1 MNDLIQQLRFR
12 RIRVQHS
19 AKSNELVTF
28 YRARNT
34 KGGNNQAG
42 CFDGCLNVVF
52 DYCIILK

>member
-34 KGGNNQAG
+34 KGGNNQA
-42 CFDGCLNVVF
+42 VVV
-52 DYCIILK
+52 LMAA